1 MWEDQDSCWENLL
14 LIGVLR
20 NQTETISAALENA
33 DADVNARVLKGSDGT
48 LEERYQRS
56 LDHPDACES
65 DYFFGSLLLSMESLS
80 YEDEELTAALE
91 DLAEGRTKISIDD
104 GDGYTI
110 SAVDLIVELHGL
122 SALQIAVRLGHI
134 DAAWSV
140 IEHGANTDA
149 LLESLD
155 GCDSFDDCDLTEKVI
170 RGMIISKRAL
180 MFHHLVATNEGKA
193 TLDVD
198 SPPFMRSLLAMP
210 EGLVGMIL
218 SRVRL

>member
-1 MWEDQDSCWENLL
+1 MWEDQEGCWENLL

-33 DADVNARVLKGSDGT
+33 DADVNARVLQGSDGT

-56 LDHPDACES
+56 VDHPDANES
-65 DYFFGSLLLSMESLS
+65 DYFFGSLLLQMEQLS
-80 YEDEELTAALE
+80 YEDEELAAALE
-91 DLAEGRTKISIDD
+91 DLAEDRTKISIDD
-104 GDGYTI
+104 EGHSI
-110 SAVDLIVELHGL
+110 SAVDLIIELHGL
-122 SALQIAVRLGHI
+122 SALEIAVRLGHI

-155 GCDSFDDCDLTEKVI
+155 DCDSRDDCDLTEKTA
-170 RGMIISKRAL
+170 RGMIISKRVL
-180 MFHHLVATNEGKA
+180 MFQHLVATNEGNA
-193 TLDVD
+193 TLDAD

-218 SRVRL
+218 SRVRV